1 MAWQALQF
9 PLGIL
14 LGPPAQE
21 LQRVILE
28 ELYKAYHFKS
38 YLEQLESTL
47 QRIIPPINEIDRLNA
62 ELTDQSRPE
71 LERLKVELEK
81 GQDLVRK
88 CSSVPSW
95 NIFKRC
101 RYSKKILKL
110 DKILLRFFQLDVTA
124 NIWLDNKQSLVDLKE
139 MSRKFDAFSM
149 KSESSRSDGSS
160 SGPQIRDKVFGLDV
174 PLMELKMLLFRED
187 VMVLGLCAPGG
198 CGKTTLATMLYRDTD
213 VKDRFKTICF
223 LSISSSPNFKAIV
236 QRLSEQMFPN
246 DPVPQFLSDEEADMM
261 LVNMLLQRQEQP
273 MLLVLDDV
281 WEDSVVHKFIIKT
294 GGYKIL
300 VTSRTECQAFDSKYS
315 LKMLNDA
322 DAAALFRHSAF
333 PQIGNG
339 NYEEPDRD
347 LQKKI
352 VSGCRGLPLAL
363 QVIGNSLRRQPV
375 KVWQNTERM
384 LSSCS
389 IFESHSDLL
398 RCLASSLNY
407 LNKKVQECFMDLG
420 SFPEDERIPAS
431 SLIDIWVE
439 LYGIDEVDAYINLLE
454 LSSRSLINLIEI
466 TSGDAGQMDGN
477 MDGLFVTQH
486 DLLRDLAIYRSR
498 QQGTRLIMERREDN
512 SLPKRWREQEHQFQ
526 NTRLV
531 SVSTGEMFMP
541 KWDNMHFPEAE
552 ALILNF
558 SATKYTSPS
567 FMEKMEKLKVLIVIN
582 YGCFCAELDC
592 LTPRHFPN
600 LRRVRL
606 EKVLIPSLNEITMPF
621 KNLQKISL
629 FMCEVSQALR
639 NCNINFPDMLPNLVE
654 INIDY
659 CKDLVELPEGL
670 CNLIH
675 LKRLSISNCHE
686 LLALPQGIGCMR
698 DLDVLRLHACT
709 ALLELPDSIQ
719 KLQKLRFLDISD
731 CLNVERLPEGIGE
744 LSRLEKLN
752 MKQCWGLK
760 KLPSSVLNLV
770 GLKEVICDDET
781 ADLWEPLRW
790 HLCKLKIT
798 VHREINLS
806 WLGVDLENLH
816 S

>member
-28 ELYKAYHFKS
+28 VLHEAYHFKN
-38 YLEQLESTL
+38 YLEQLKSTIES
-47 QRIIPPINEIDRLNA
+47 IIPRIEEIDRLNA
-62 ELTDQSRPE
+62 LLTQQNRPE
-71 LERLKVELEK
+71 IERLKVELEK
-81 GQDLVRK
+81 GQVLVRK

-95 NIFKRC
+95 NIFMKFRN
-101 RYSKKILKL
+101 SKKILKL
-110 DKILLRFFQLDVTA
+110 DKILLRFFQIDVPV
-124 NIWLDNKQSLVDLKE
+124 NIWLDNKHILVDLKE
-139 MSRKFDAFSM
+139 TIRKFNELSL
-149 KSESSRSDGSS
+149 KTESLRSDGPSS
-160 SGPQIRDKVFGLDV
+160 CPQLRDKVFGLDV
-174 PLMELKMLLFRED
+174 PLMELKKLLFRED

-223 LSISSSPNFKAIV
+223 LSISSSPNFKGIV

-246 DPVPQFLSDEEADMM
+246 HPVPQFLSDEEADMK
-261 LVNMLLQRQEQP
+261 LGNMLTLIEQQP
-273 MLLVLDDV
+273 ILLVLDDV
-281 WEDSVVHKFIIKT
+281 WEDSVVQKFIFREK
-294 GGYKIL
+294 GYKIL
-300 VTSRTECQAFDSKYS
+300 VTSRTECQSFDSKYFM
-315 LKMLNDA
+315 KMLSDTNA
-322 DAAALFRHSAF
+322 VALFRHSAF

-347 LQKKI
+347 LQNNI
-352 VSGCRGLPLAL
+352 VRGCRGLPLAL
-363 QVIGNSLRRQPV
+363 KVIGNSLRWQPV

-384 LSSCS
+384 LSNCS
-389 IFESHSDLL
+389 IFESQSDLL

-439 LYGIDEVDAYINLLE
+439 LYDIDELDAYINLLE
-454 LSSRSLINLIEI
+454 LSTRNLVNLIEI
-466 TSGDAGQMDGN
+466 TSGDAGQIDGN

-498 QQGTRLIMERREDN
+498 QQGTRLIMERREDGP
-512 SLPKRWREQEHQFQ
+512 PKRWREQECPFQ

-531 SVSTGEMFMP
+531 SISTGEMFMP
-541 KWDNMHFPEAE
+541 NWCNMHFPEAE
-552 ALILNF
+552 VLILNF
-558 SATKYTSPS
+558 SATKYTLPS
-567 FMEKMEKLKVLIVIN
+567 FMEKMEKLKVLIIKN
-582 YGCFCAELDC
+582 FGGFCPELDC
-592 LTPRHFPN
+592 LRTPGHFPN

-606 EKVLIPSLNEITMPF
+606 ENSLIPSLNEITMPF

-639 NCNINFPDMLPNLVE
+639 NCNINFPYMLPTLVE

-670 CNLIH
+670 CDLVH
-675 LKRLSISNCHE
+675 LKRLGISNCHE
-686 LLALPQGIGCMR
+686 LLALPQEIGCMK
-698 DLDVLRLHACT
+698 DLEVLRLHACT
-709 ALLELPDSIQ
+709 GLLELPDSIQ
-719 KLQKLRFLDISD
+719 KFQKLRFLDISD
-731 CLNVERLPEGIGE
+731 CLNMEKLPEGIGK

-752 MKQCWGLK
+752 MKQCWGVRG
-760 KLPSSVLNLV
+760 LPSSVMNLV
-770 GLKEVICDDET
+770 DLKEVICDDET
-781 ADLWEPLRW
+781 ANLWEPLQW
-790 HLCKLKIT
+790 HLRKLKIT
-798 VHREINLS
+798 VPREINLS

-816 S
+816 H